1 MSEAKQIRQFNK
13 LVKALGGNRDSPPD
27 KADIHDIIFSDMMAR
42 MMQFANYNG
51 LPDSIPTKNL
61 ELLLQLN
68 GYAFITMV
76 NGKLYAL
83 SGGLSGE
90 NRSPYYEPTLITI
103 ANPALDNY
111 SKTLRLGL
119 DGVLIRNDSLMRG
132 IGDITDLYAWYLTDA
147 FLTLRLALIN
157 ARSEYIINSPDDNSQ
172 QGASE
177 FIRSIVDGE
186 LSFTKTIGFDE
197 QLSLQTLPYSQHAME
212 NIKSAIEAI
221 QYLQG
226 SWFRKMGLVQAYNM
240 KREYV
245 SAEETSMDSDSLDSL
260 PIDMMRNRVE
270 GFEAVNKMFGTNID
284 VHLGKAWASAMAQD
298 TRDSAD
304 EPKEEGGDEE

>member
-27 KADIHDIIFSDMMAR
+27 KADIHDIIFSDMIAR

-51 LPDSIPTKNL
+51 LPESIPSKNL

-111 SKTLRLGL
+111 NKTLRLGL

-132 IGDITDLYAWYLTDA
+132 IGDITDLYAWYITDA

-270 GFEAVNKMFGTNID
+270 GFDAVNKMFGTNID
-284 VHLGKAWASAMAQD
+284 VHLGKAWASAMVK
-298 TRDSAD
+298 DSAD
-304 EPKEEGGDEE
+304 EAKEEGGDEE

>member
-13 LVKALGGNRDSPPD
+13 LVNAIGGNRDSPPD

-51 LPDSIPTKNL
+51 LPESIPSKNL

-68 GYAFITMV
+68 GYAYITMV

-111 SKTLRLGL
+111 NKTLRLGV

-270 GFEAVNKMFGTNID
+270 GFDAVNKMFGTNID
-284 VHLGKAWASAMAQD
+284 VHLGKAWASAIVKD
-298 TRDSAD
+298 TAD

>member
-1 MSEAKQIRQFNK
+1 MSDAKQIRQFNK
-13 LVKALGGNRDSPPD
+13 LVNAIGGNRDSPPD

-51 LPDSIPTKNL
+51 LPESIPSKNL

-111 SKTLRLGL
+111 NKTLRLGF

-270 GFEAVNKMFGTNID
+270 GFDDVNKMFGTNID
-284 VHLGKAWASAMAQD
+284 VHLGKAWASAMVKD
-298 TRDSAD
+298 NAD

>member
-1 MSEAKQIRQFNK
+1 MSETKKIKQFNK
-13 LVKALGGNRDSPPD
+13 LVDTIAGSRDSPPK
-27 KADIHDIIFSDMMAR
+27 KAEIHDIVFSDMMAR
-42 MMQFANYNG
+42 MMQFAKYTG
-51 LPDSIPTKNL
+51 LPESIPVKNL

-68 GYAFITMV
+68 GYAFVTKV
-76 NGKLYAL
+76 GDELYAFD
-83 SGGLSGE
+83 GGLSGE

-103 ANPALDNY
+103 NNTALEFN
-111 SKTLRLGL
+111 KVLEIGK
-119 DGVLIRNDSLMRG
+119 DGVLIMNDSLMRG
-132 IGDITDLYAWYLTDA
+132 IGDITDLYSWYITDA

-172 QGASE
+172 QGAKE
-177 FIRSIVDGE
+177 FINSIVDGE

-226 SWFRKMGLVQAYNM
+226 SWFRKVGLVQAYNM

-245 SAEETSMDSDSLDSL
+245 SAEETSMDEDSLESL
-260 PIDMMRNRVE
+260 PEDMMRNRKDGIE
-270 GFEAVNKMFGTNID
+270 KLNRMFGMNIG
-284 VHLGKAWASAMAQD
+284 VTLGDPWAVPEK
-298 TRDSAD
+298 T
-304 EPKEEGGDEE
+304 KEEESNEND

>member
-1 MSEAKQIRQFNK
+1 MNDSKRIKQFNK
-13 LVKALGGNRDSPPD
+13 LVNAIGGNRDSPPA
-27 KADIHDIIFSDMMAR
+27 KTDIHDIIFSDMMAR
-42 MMQFANYNG
+42 MMQFAKYEG
-51 LPDSIPTKNL
+51 LPDTIPSKDL

-68 GYAFITMV
+68 GFAFITKV
-76 NGKLYAL
+76 DGKLYAF

-103 ANPALDNY
+103 ANPALKFNR
-111 SKTLRLGL
+111 TLEFGK

-132 IGDITDLYAWYLTDA
+132 IGDLTDLYAWYLTDA

-226 SWFRKMGLVQAYNM
+226 SWFRKMGLIQAYNM

-245 SAEETSMDSDSLDSL
+245 SAEETSMDEDSLDSL
-260 PIDMMRNRVE
+260 PIDMVKNRKD
-270 GFEAVNKMFGTNID
+270 GFDEVNRMFGTDIK
-284 VHLGKAWASAMAQD
+284 VSLGKAWETPIVPTTQD
-298 TRDSAD
+298 GGPD
-304 EPKEEGGDEE
+304 ESKEEGGESV

>member
-13 LVKALGGNRDSPPD
+13 LVNAIGGNRDSPPD

-51 LPDSIPTKNL
+51 LPESIPSKNI

-111 SKTLRLGL
+111 NRTLRLGL

-270 GFEAVNKMFGTNID
+270 GFDAVNKMFGTNIN
-284 VHLGKAWASAMAQD
+284 VTLGKAWASAIVKD
-298 TRDSAD
+298 TAD
-304 EPKEEGGDEE
+304 NPKEEGGDEE